1 MLSNLPVAASRSSG
15 VDLIS
20 GSGESFF
27 ASRRWIPL
35 QHGTSLVRVQ
45 DEEDV
50 LASAG
55 VDQIVEH
62 DRIGDVHQVK
72 QARIR
77 GTVSLFKI
85 AWKKEQW

>member
-1 MLSNLPVAASRSSG
+1 M
-15 VDLIS
+15 
-20 GSGESFF
+20 
-27 ASRRWIPL
+27 

-77 GTVSLFKI
+77 GTVSLSGI
-85 AWKKEQW
+85 AKKKRMMEIR